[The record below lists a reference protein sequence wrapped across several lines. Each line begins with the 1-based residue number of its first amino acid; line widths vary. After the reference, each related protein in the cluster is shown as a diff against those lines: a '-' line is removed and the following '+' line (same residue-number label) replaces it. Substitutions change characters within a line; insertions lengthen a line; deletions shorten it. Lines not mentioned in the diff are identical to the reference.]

1 MLWRT
6 EILPAGLLT
15 FYGLMEPLDRRWH
28 VLGLGYDVDIDD
40 RLIESAAVVHYNGNM
55 KPWLKL
61 AIRRY
66 KYIWER
72 YVNISHPYVRE
83 CMLH

>member
-1 MLWRT
+1 
-6 EILPAGLLT
+6 
-15 FYGLMEPLDRRWH
+15 MEPLDRRWH